1 MYEVLNGEI
10 LDPTDPSA
18 SPEIDAYRLNWV
30 NCDASGVG
38 ILLTFKGRSFIRH
51 KSKMQLTYVA
61 VVVLASMI
69 FVLSGMVGYVYWQQT
84 RMLQNLQSLAVVLS
98 THFVRQPPPAPEP
111 EPEPEVHSEHAP
123 VQEVDS
129 DLPGLV
135 PIPEVKEDDRVS
147 VNEVEVVEGPPAAAA
162 PAPAPVS
169 EAVDY
174 ESKTAVQLRELL
186 TAKGIPFGKRDA
198 KSVLVQLIKATA

>member
-1 MYEVLNGEI
+1 
-10 LDPTDPSA
+10 
-18 SPEIDAYRLNWV
+18 
-30 NCDASGVG
+30 
-38 ILLTFKGRSFIRH
+38 
-51 KSKMQLTYVA
+51 MQLTYVA

-111 EPEPEVHSEHAP
+111 EPEQVDEK
-123 VQEVDS
+123 VQPDVEA

-135 PIPEVKEDDRVS
+135 PIQEVKEDDRVS
-147 VNEVEVVEGPPAAAA
+147 VNEVEVVEGPPASAA
-162 PAPAPVS
+162 PAPVAAPVT
-169 EAVDY
+169 EVVDY
-174 ESKTAVQLRELL
+174 ESKTAVQLRDLL

>member
-111 EPEPEVHSEHAP
+111 EPEPEVQSEHAP
-123 VQEVDS
+123 VQEVDA

-169 EAVDY
+169 EVVDY
-174 ESKTAVQLRELL
+174 ESKTAVQLRDLL

>member
-1 MYEVLNGEI
+1 MNGEI
-10 LDPTDPSA
+10 FEPTDPIASA
-18 SPEIDAYRLNWV
+18 EIDEYRLNWV
-30 NCDASGVG
+30 YCDASGVG
-38 ILLTFKGRSFIRH
+38 ILTFKGRSFIRH

-111 EPEPEVHSEHAP
+111 EPESVDEKVHQDVEA
-123 VQEVDS
+123 

-135 PIPEVKEDDRVS
+135 PIQEVKEDDRVS
-147 VNEVEVVEGPPAAAA
+147 VNEVEVVEGPPASAAA
-162 PAPAPVS
+162 PVAAPVT
-169 EAVDY
+169 EVVDY
-174 ESKTAVQLRELL
+174 ESKTAVQLRDLL
-186 TAKGIPFGKRDA
+186 TAKGVPFGKRDA